1 MPKFG
6 LVVTTSPI
14 ISNRG
19 ESHYDPSSASE
30 LATDRPDEYIFLFN
44 YVEDVTA
51 LVGNCQVTIMPS
63 LQQIKRMD
71 HDYPDLELA
80 DFVDAALEIGRTSL
94 LALRRRLPAARVPR
108 EMDPHWL
115 DGVSDSAAGRIGVSA
130 AYACGAPRGAC
141 PPDACP
147 WFPRPTSRRTGTTRT
162 RIPHRSRRRRP
173 GDRATPGRSR

>member
-1 MPKFG
+1 MN
-6 LVVTTSPI
+6 LSTACRESPSSVEAVDDI
-14 ISNRG
+14 DAEVRTCRDHVADYLNRG
-19 ESHYDPSSASE
+19 ESHYDPASASE

-63 LQQIKRMD
+63 LQQIKRID

-94 LALRRRLPAARVPR
+94 LALRRRLPTARVPR

-130 AYACGAPRGAC
+130 VWA
-141 PPDACP
+141 
-147 WFPRPTSRRTGTTRT
+147 
-162 RIPHRSRRRRP
+162 
-173 GDRATPGRSR
+173 